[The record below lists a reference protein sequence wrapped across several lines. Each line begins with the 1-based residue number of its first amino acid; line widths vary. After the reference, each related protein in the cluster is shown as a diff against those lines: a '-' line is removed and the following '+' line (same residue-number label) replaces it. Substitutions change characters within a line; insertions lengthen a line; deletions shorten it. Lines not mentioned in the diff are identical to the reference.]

1 LPLNIGGHRW
11 FRLLLVGVILYL
23 VLLPLW
29 WAALDQIAAFTA
41 TLAHW
46 IYHFFDPQVTINP
59 DGNVARV
66 YVSATEQSG
75 FSKSTPHQL
84 SLRMDTVTY
93 GLPML
98 AALVIVTR
106 ADSIFAKAR
115 ALIVGLSVMIL
126 LTVFAVMMWAKLAS
140 LQLDDQIAQATFT
153 GSATRA
159 GFFYYAFHGYA
170 FSQPVA
176 AVCIWLALM
185 MLGMFKQSRKKEKP
199 VVVAVGRNALCPCG
213 SGRKYKRCCG
223 KS

>member
-1 LPLNIGGHRW
+1 M
-11 FRLLLVGVILYL
+11 LLVGVILYL

-29 WAALDQIAAFTA
+29 WAALGQIAAFTA

-46 IYHFFDPQVTINP
+46 VYHFFDPQVTITP
-59 DGNVARV
+59 EGSVARV

-75 FSKSTPHQL
+75 FGKSSPHQL
-84 SLRMDTVTY
+84 SLKLDTVTY

-98 AALVIVTR
+98 AALIIVTR

-115 ALIVGLSVMIL
+115 ALAVGLSVMIL

-140 LQLDDQIAQATFT
+140 LQLDDQIARATFT
-153 GSATRA
+153 GTATRS

-170 FSQPVA
+170 FSQPVV
-176 AVCIWLALM
+176 AVCIWLALI
-185 MLGMFKQSRKKEKP
+185 MLGVFKQKRAPEKP
-199 VVVAVGRNALCPCG
+199 VAVAVGRNALCPCG

-223 KS
+223 KP